1 MGVNWA
7 DYLVEASRLLRAGG
21 LLKIAEPA
29 AKWADDSFTKLKQAI
44 ASAGFNISGEPRLSS
59 SFVYID
65 AIKPL

>member
-1 MGVNWA
+1 VA
-7 DYLVEASRLLRAGG
+7 L
-21 LLKIAEPA
+21 A
-29 AKWADDSFTKLKQAI
+29 AKLADNNFTKLKQGK